1 MLPYSKSKLFMYVS
15 FGNLPGFR
23 AKTKGR
29 RSVETDPAKI
39 NPLLSMLT
47 TRSAKKS
54 CVILVSSLQV
64 FLKGSGVS
72 IRLVMSLNLIPGIGK
87 SSTSLICFLNL
98 AYHS

>member
-1 MLPYSKSKLFMYVS
+1 MYVS
-15 FGNLPGFR
+15 FGSLPGFR
-23 AKTKGR
+23 AKTNGRR

-39 NPLLSMLT
+39 NPLLSILT
-47 TRSAKKS
+47 TKSAEKS

-87 SSTSLICFLNL
+87 SSTFLICFLSL
-98 AYHS
+98 IYHSCFN